1 MTQVRELLGGLQ
13 SFNLSHMPGEQPQ
26 NQYIEQAKL
35 GDLSEQMKKL
45 RHDPATFDEQALRQE
60 FRERLDRVV
69 GKKEL
74 NDRQFR
80 MYQQALNKI
89 NDNIVKLREMRDYAV
104 ARTRMATVEKYVK
117 AGGLPKDMP
126 PEIRYV
132 EYLSDYKELITFIS
146 NKPPLAIRA
155 EDYLKDI
162 DRARNLLQE
171 VGWLMSAYYNEQFKE
186 AGLQAEKKVK
196 KQMRAGRL
204 SLVEYMDLADAI
216 DDLAELLRDKG
227 QTIDKWGK
235 SDYAL
240 EVRAEIAQR
249 RMLAMSKLLFASR
262 KFLDSDALAVVRRYD
277 RALAMRV
284 TPESKN
290 ELEQAAYAR
299 ALIINRE
306 MAERNR
312 QTAITR
318 NADGAKFN
326 EGEGLLAQAEKLAK
340 VDPAR
345 AQQLY
350 LDASRV
356 YQEVRE
362 IYLAR
367 QTGKEKVVLQPPAQP
382 TRRRD
387 DRLARR

>member
-1 MTQVRELLGGLQ
+1 
-13 SFNLSHMPGEQPQ
+13 
-26 NQYIEQAKL
+26 
-35 GDLSEQMKKL
+35 
-45 RHDPATFDEQALRQE
+45 
-60 FRERLDRVV
+60 
-69 GKKEL
+69 
-74 NDRQFR
+74 
-80 MYQQALNKI
+80 
-89 NDNIVKLREMRDYAV
+89 
-104 ARTRMATVEKYVK
+104 
-117 AGGLPKDMP
+117 
-126 PEIRYV
+126 
-132 EYLSDYKELITFIS
+132 
-146 NKPPLAIRA
+146 
-155 EDYLKDI
+155 
-162 DRARNLLQE
+162 
-171 VGWLMSAYYNEQFKE
+171 
-186 AGLQAEKKVK
+186 
-196 KQMRAGRL
+196 MRAGRL

-312 QTAITR
+312 QTAIVR
-318 NADGAKFN
+318 NADGAKFT

-356 YQEVRE
+356 YQEARE

-367 QTGKEKVVLQPPAQP
+367 QTGKEKVVPQPPAQP